1 MSVKTVSGF
10 VHFIQKELKSSYPPE
25 EIRQFVRIILS
36 HLLGFSTTDIL
47 TKGDTELS
55 ERQVSFLDDC
65 VQRLKK
71 QEPVQYILGETEFL
85 GLKLKVNEHTLIP
98 RPETEELVMWVTE
111 HINSKTKEVLDIGT
125 GSGCIALGIKSL
137 NTNATV
143 KGWDVS
149 GNALT
154 IAKENSV
161 LNDLAIGYSKVD
173 ILLDEPEKSYT
184 ENFDIIVSNPPYVR
198 ESEKKLMEPN
208 VLDHE
213 PHLALFVDDN
223 DPLIFYRVIAGKAKK
238 MLKPGGLLF
247 FEINE
252 AFGVQMHNL
261 MEKEGF
267 KDIEIK
273 QDING
278 KDRMIKG
285 RKE

>member
-36 HLLGFSTTDIL
+36 HLLDFSTTDIL

-161 LNDLAIGYSKVD
+161 LNDLAIEYSKVD

-223 DPLIFYRVIAGKAKK
+223 DPLIFYRVIAAKAKK